1 MTRKE
6 MQARI
11 AELERENRDSMDKIG
26 GLYKADYAKTVR
38 VKELKEEI
46 LAEKEKY
53 AALLERHISMMEKMA
68 GFKVEGGE

>member
-1 MTRKE
+1 MRRKD

-11 AELERENRDSMDKIG
+11 EELEKKSRDAMDKTAY
-26 GLYKADYAKTVR
+26 LYKDNYEKTVR

-53 AALLERHISMMEKMA
+53 AALLERHISMMERMTGLKA
-68 GFKVEGGE
+68 EEGE